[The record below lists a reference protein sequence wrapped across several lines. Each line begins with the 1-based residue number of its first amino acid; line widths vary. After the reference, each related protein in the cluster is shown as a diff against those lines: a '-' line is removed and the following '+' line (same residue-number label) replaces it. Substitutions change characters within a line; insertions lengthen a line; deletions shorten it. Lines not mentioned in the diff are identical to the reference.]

1 MFETYFVPILIFA
14 VLGLLAGVLLTA
26 ASKIFY
32 VKTDERIEQISDAL
46 PQANCGACGFA
57 GCSDYANAIVEKD
70 AATNLCKPGGTE
82 VSAKISEILGTEAMS
97 VTPETAVVHCQG
109 NCDAVKTRFTL
120 TGLQAVLPQ
129 KDFTAALKAV
139 HTVVLAT
146 ATALMSVMKAPLK

>member
-57 GCSDYANAIVEKD
+57 GCSDYANAIVEK
-70 AATNLCKPGGTE
+70 
-82 VSAKISEILGTEAMS
+82 
-97 VTPETAVVHCQG
+97 TPQQICA
-109 NCDAVKTRFTL
+109 NR
-120 TGLQAVLPQ
+120 
-129 KDFTAALKAV
+129 AALK
-139 HTVVLAT
+139 
-146 ATALMSVMKAPLK
+146 

>member
-57 GCSDYANAIVEKD
+57 AARTMQMQSLKKAPQQIYANRAAEK
-70 AATNLCKPGGTE
+70 
-82 VSAKISEILGTEAMS
+82 
-97 VTPETAVVHCQG
+97 
-109 NCDAVKTRFTL
+109 
-120 TGLQAVLPQ
+120 
-129 KDFTAALKAV
+129 
-139 HTVVLAT
+139 
-146 ATALMSVMKAPLK
+146 